1 MALDEKKFYMVIQ
14 DLLSGKSAIEIAAYR
29 HIERKT
35 ITGYLKKL
43 QNPESKYYNL
53 EQYESILFIREV
65 KSGTFIDKDLLNE
78 IIDLYLSV
86 VITLKYIM
94 NQNIFYDIY

>member
-35 ITGYLKKL
+35 ITGYLKNFKI
-43 QNPESKYYNL
+43 QKAN
-53 EQYESILFIREV
+53 
-65 KSGTFIDKDLLNE
+65 
-78 IIDLYLSV
+78 II
-86 VITLKYIM
+86 I
-94 NQNIFYDIY
+94 